1 MAYNRVVVPLD
12 GSALAESAVPLA
24 VALAE
29 GLEARVTFCTVLPS
43 SHETH
48 SQASGHGGSSVNW
61 NLSPEGYLDHV
72 RQKLPL
78 GDGRVE
84 LEILEGDP
92 SSKIVEFIR
101 QKPAQLVVM
110 ATHGR
115 SGVVR
120 AILGSVTDR
129 VVHASPAPVLAVRA
143 TNAPRSMW
151 QARTIE
157 RVVVPLDGS
166 ELAEAALTHGQA
178 LAEAFHAKLSLFRVA
193 DDAAGE
199 VGTVTAASYLEGIAS
214 RFPDPSHDLEL
225 ELRTGH
231 APDEIVRFSIEQPH
245 SVVVMST
252 HGASGFERMRR
263 GSVTDAVVR
272 GAATPTLVVPPVPS
286 LLGPAIH

>member
-1 MAYNRVVVPLD
+1 MAYNRIAVPLD

-29 GLEARVTFCTVLPS
+29 GVDAQLTFCTVLPS
-43 SHETH
+43 GHESH
-48 SQASGHGGSSVNW
+48 SQGSGHGGPSVHW
-61 NLSPEGYLDHV
+61 NLSPQGYLDHV
-72 RQKLPL
+72 REKLPL
-78 GDGRVE
+78 ENGRVE

-92 SSKIVEFIR
+92 TSKIVEFIR

-129 VVHASPAPVLAVRA
+129 VVHASPVPVLAVRA

-178 LAEAFHAKLSLFRVA
+178 LAEAFRAKLSLFRVA

-199 VGTVTAASYLEGIAS
+199 LGTVTAANYLEGIAS

-231 APDEIVRFSIEQPH
+231 APDEIVRFSMEQPH